1 MTSQLASWQRT
12 ELTGGLPLVWQRR
25 PGPEIVA
32 CRLWIRGGSSADQPG
47 QRGAAQL
54 LAGLMTRGCGDYGAE
69 ALADLVEGRGAA
81 LRCEASEDSLVLSLK
96 CASSDAEQLLP
107 LLVAMA
113 RDPWLSQDQFEL
125 ERDLNLQNL
134 LRQREDPFQL
144 AHDQLRGQ
152 LFASGPYGHD
162 PLGGGA
168 GVG

>member
-1 MTSQLASWQRT
+1 M
-12 ELTGGLPLVWQRR
+12 
-25 PGPEIVA
+25 
-32 CRLWIRGGSSADQPG
+32 
-47 QRGAAQL
+47 

-162 PLGGGA
+162 PLG
-168 GVG
+168 VEQ